1 MKHSISSVLLVF
13 IVLGCSEAPPV
24 IEQVDWRIVYRDSRF
39 RYEELM
45 LFMRVS
51 DPDDDEDP
59 NEVIVIAQD
68 TGFLWKFARNDWTQ
82 VDRDG
87 VTWWG
92 MPGMIPY
99 SGSTLPNARYR
110 VVLKDLADQTYET
123 SFRLSSSRPQ
133 ISSIKWP
140 TANVENNRLSYSGSY
155 DNPLLILCAE
165 NHSLISKTR
174 ASNGYVIQ
182 NADAVWWE
190 IWISL
195 TSSGSGIRLGPYRL
209 AGK

>member
-1 MKHSISSVLLVF
+1 MKRSIFFVLLTF
-13 IVLGCSEAPPV
+13 IVLGCSEAPPT
-24 IEQVDWRIVYRDSRF
+24 IDQVDWRIVYRDNGF

-59 NEVIVIAQD
+59 NEVTVIAQD
-68 TGFLWKFARNDWTQ
+68 TGFLWKFERNEWTQ
-82 VDRDG
+82 IDRDG
-87 VTWWG
+87 TTWWG

-99 SGSTLPNARYR
+99 SGSTLPNALYK
-110 VVLKDLADQTYET
+110 VILKDLAGQTVET
-123 SFRLSSSRPQ
+123 SFRLNSSRPQ
-133 ISSIKWP
+133 IFSIKWP
-140 TANVENNRLSYSGSY
+140 TVNIENNRLSYSGSY
-155 DNPLLILCAE
+155 SNPLLILRAE
-165 NHSLISKTR
+165 NHSMLSKTR
-174 ASNGYVIQ
+174 ANNGYVIQ

-195 TSSGSGIRLGPYRL
+195 TDSGNGIRLGPYRL